1 MVREIVCIG
10 LPAGPRILTATPK
23 PAYAQLPCS
32 FSVFLHPTPIVVD
45 VVVLIMSRELG
56 AQLLPDLSG
65 RLGQVRS
72 EPVFEIS
79 KLRSQFLRRRFP
91 LQFELACAARAAVM
105 RKAKEVERARCP
117 LTTPLGI
124 AGGKA
129 AKPKQF
135 RLVLG

>member
-1 MVREIVCIG
+1 MVREVVCIG

-105 RKAKEVERARCP
+105 REAKKVECARRAFAESLGVATGKTAKAE
-117 LTTPLGI
+117 
-124 AGGKA
+124 
-129 AKPKQF
+129 QF
-135 RLVLG
+135 RLLYG